1 MTLNEYW
8 CYAEGRAKAKEFELH
23 NSRLIMWS
31 VMQPHLRKGKNLK
44 PSDIIEL
51 SFDRQKKV
59 LKPNVSRDEFIK
71 KANKIKVRWQRIT
84 KP

>member
-1 MTLNEYW
+1 
-8 CYAEGRAKAKEFELH
+8 
-23 NSRLIMWS
+23 
-31 VMQPHLRKGKNLK
+31 MQPHLRKGKNLK

-71 KANKIKVRWQRIT
+71 KANKIKARWHRAT
-84 KP
+84 KN